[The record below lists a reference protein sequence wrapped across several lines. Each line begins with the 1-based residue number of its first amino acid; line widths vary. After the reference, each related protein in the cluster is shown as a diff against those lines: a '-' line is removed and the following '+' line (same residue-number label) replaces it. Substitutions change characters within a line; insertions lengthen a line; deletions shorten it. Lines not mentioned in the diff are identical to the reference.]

1 MRVLRLQILAPALL
15 SIAAGAAAHTNER
28 GLDAR
33 NVDTRTPAC
42 MDFFQH
48 ANGGWLASNPIPD
61 AYSTWSLDNEIGERN
76 TAILKRL
83 LEDAAAH
90 PGAGGS
96 ATQKIGDF
104 YAAAMDEAAIDKA
117 GIAPLKHDLAAI
129 TALQSP
135 ADIAALIADWQLHGQ
150 DVLFDFEAQPD
161 LKHSDTDIAYAGQ
174 GGLGLPDR
182 DYYLRADAKSKHLR
196 EQYRAHVA
204 RMLTLLGDENATGE
218 ADWVVTLE
226 TRLAKASLDRVA
238 LRDPSNSYHVVTLAQ
253 ADAKTPN
260 FSWTGF
266 FRQAGRG
273 DVMTFSLAQPEFFAA
288 ADAALVSIPLAHWQ
302 AWLRWRLI
310 DADAPYLAKPF
321 VDADF
326 AFKGGVLRGAKQN
339 LPRYKR
345 AIRSANSAVGE
356 LLGQAYVAHVF
367 PPQAKQRALQL
378 VDNLKTAMRA
388 RIARLDWMSAET
400 KKAADAKLDTMTA
413 KIGYPDRWRDYSALR
428 ITRAS
433 WIANVRAARAF
444 EAQRQFAKFGKPVDR
459 SEWDMTPQTVN
470 AYYNPMGNE
479 IVFPAAQL
487 LTPYFDANAD
497 DALNYGG
504 IGSVIG
510 HEMTH
515 AFDDEG
521 SRFDAHGNLA
531 DWWTAADR
539 RQFQARAQK
548 LVEQFNSYVP
558 VDDLHINGK
567 LTLGEN
573 IADLGGL
580 LIAYDAF
587 KLTAQGR
594 SEAAAPGGDAHESAA
609 SAAASAKTSTGF
621 YRTRRAEVGDDGP
634 SSATNDQRFFLAY
647 AQTWRTAQRPAQLRL
662 QVRSNEH
669 APAKFRTNGP
679 LADMPAF
686 ARAFACKPGDAMVR
700 PTSQIVEIW

>member
-1 MRVLRLQILAPALL
+1 MRLFRAQMLAPILL
-15 SIAAGAAAHTNER
+15 STAAGASAHTNER

-33 NVDTRTPAC
+33 NFDTHTPAC
-42 MDFFQH
+42 TDFFQH
-48 ANGGWLASNPIPD
+48 ANGGWLASNPIP
-61 AYSTWSLDNEIGERN
+61 AEYSTWSLDNEIDERN
-76 TAILKRL
+76 TAILKRI
-83 LEDAAAH
+83 LEYAAAH
-90 PGAGGS
+90 PRAAGS

-104 YAAAMDEAAIDKA
+104 YAAAMDETAIDKA

-129 TALQSP
+129 AALQSR
-135 ADIAALIADWQLHGQ
+135 ADIAALIADWQLRGQ
-150 DVLFDFEAQPD
+150 DVLFDFQAQPD

-182 DYYLRADAKSKHLR
+182 DYYLREDAKSKLLR

-204 RMLTLLGDENATGE
+204 RMLTLLGDENAKGE
-218 ADWVVTLE
+218 ADWVLALE
-226 TRLAKASLDRVA
+226 TQFAKASLDRVA
-238 LRDPSNSYHVVTLAQ
+238 LRDPSNSYHIVTLAQ
-253 ADAKTPN
+253 AGAKTPH
-260 FSWTGF
+260 FSWTAF
-266 FRQAGRG
+266 FHATGRD
-273 DVMTFSLAQPEFFAA
+273 DVKTFSLAQPDFFAA
-288 ADAALVSIPLAHWQ
+288 ADAALAQIPLAHWQ
-302 AWLRWRLI
+302 AWLRWRLV
-310 DADAPYLAKPF
+310 DADAAYLSKPF

-326 AFKGGVLRGAKQN
+326 AFRGGVLRGAKQN

-345 AIRSANSAVGE
+345 AIRSADRVVGE
-356 LLGQAYVAHVF
+356 LLGQAYVAQVF

-388 RIARLDWMSAET
+388 RIARLDWMSDAT
-400 KKAADAKLDTMTA
+400 KKAAYAKLDTLTA
-413 KIGYPDRWRDYSALR
+413 KIGYPDRWRDYSALD

-444 EAQRQFAKFGKPVDR
+444 DAKRTFAKFERPVDR
-459 SEWDMTPQTVN
+459 SEWEMTPQTVN

-487 LTPYFDANAD
+487 LPPYFDANAD

-580 LIAYDAF
+580 LVAWDAF
-587 KLTAQGR
+587 KLTPQGR
-594 SEAAAPGGDAHESAA
+594 GENASQGRDARE
-609 SAAASAKTSTGF
+609 
-621 YRTRRAEVGDDGP
+621 
-634 SSATNDQRFFLAY
+634 SSALHSLSPDQRFFYAY
-647 AQTWRTAQRPAQLRL
+647 AQTWRT
-662 QVRSNEH
+662 
-669 APAKFRTNGP
+669 
-679 LADMPAF
+679 
-686 ARAFACKPGDAMVR
+686 
-700 PTSQIVEIW
+700 